1 MIVYY
6 NLLIYIFFSR
16 DRNHVMHLMKRYPN
30 LDMDAV
36 KQQYPSVDIEKIK
49 NYHKVRGHYVP

>member
-1 MIVYY
+1 MKYVY
-6 NLLIYIFFSR
+6 FFSR

>member
-1 MIVYY
+1 M
-6 NLLIYIFFSR
+6 YIFFLSR

-30 LDMDAV
+30 MDMEAV

-49 NYHKVRGHYVP
+49 SYHKVRGHYVP